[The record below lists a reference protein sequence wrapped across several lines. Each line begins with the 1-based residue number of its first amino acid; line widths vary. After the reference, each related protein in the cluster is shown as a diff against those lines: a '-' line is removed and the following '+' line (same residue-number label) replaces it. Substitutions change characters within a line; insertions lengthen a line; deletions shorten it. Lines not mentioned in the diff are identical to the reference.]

1 MSNARTNPAMRRE
14 PAGHLLQGVVTGE
27 ARSHRKLSMLPLMG
41 VDRPGPTYVLL
52 NDAMAEGLASV
63 REVSEGGSV
72 PHLLLE
78 NRADRPLLAVDGQE
92 LVGARQNR
100 VLNLSLLLA
109 AASKTVVPVSCV
121 EQGRWHYESRE
132 FSPSRHMMFASAKL
146 SKAHHVTRSMR
157 RDGSRH
163 SDQGDVWN
171 RVADKFEALGCG
183 SETMAMDE
191 VFEDFDG
198 DLGAFAKALSPVAG
212 QRGAVFLVDGVLA
225 GVELFDRASTF
236 TAMHESLTRSYAMD
250 ALEAERRK
258 LARRDV
264 ANAAQFLSTL
274 ATTEAEVWA
283 AVGLGEDWRSSDTAV
298 VLAALVVDGVA
309 VHVAAAP
316 AQMDREADHDPDDW
330 SGVLFD
336 ERN

>member
-1 MSNARTNPAMRRE
+1 
-14 PAGHLLQGVVTGE
+14 
-27 ARSHRKLSMLPLMG
+27 
-41 VDRPGPTYVLL
+41 
-52 NDAMAEGLASV
+52 V

-78 NRADRPLLAVDGQE
+78 NRADKPLLAVDGQE

-109 AASKTVVPVSCV
+109 ANSATVVPVSCV
-121 EQGRWHYESRE
+121 EQGRWRYESRE
-132 FSPSRHMMFASAKL
+132 FSPSRNMMFASAKL

-171 RVADKFEALGCG
+171 RVADKFQAMGSG

-225 GVELFDRASTF
+225 GVELFDRAATF
-236 TAMHESLTRSYAMD
+236 AALHESLTRSYAMD

-258 LARRDV
+258 PAHRDV
-264 ANAAQFLSTL
+264 ADTAQFLSML
-274 ATTEAEVWA
+274 ATTEAEVWP
-283 AVGLGEDWRSSDTAV
+283 AVGLGEDWRSSDAAV

-309 VHVAAAP
+309 VHASVSP
-316 AQMDREADHDPDDW
+316 AGVEEERDDE
-330 SGVLFD
+330 LD
-336 ERN
+336 M

>member
-1 MSNARTNPAMRRE
+1 MRRE

-41 VDRPGPTYVLL
+41 ADRPGPSYVLL

-72 PHLLLE
+72 PHLLLD
-78 NRADRPLLAVDGQE
+78 NRADKPLLAVDGQE

-109 AASKTVVPVSCV
+109 ANSATVVPVSCV
-121 EQGRWHYESRE
+121 EQGRWRYESRD
-132 FSPSRHMMFASAKL
+132 FSPSRNMMFASAKM
-146 SKAHHVTRSMR
+146 SKSSHVTRSMR

-163 SDQGDVWN
+163 SDQGDVWD
-171 RVADKFEALGCG
+171 RVASKFEALGKE
-183 SETMAMDE
+183 SPTMAMDG
-191 VFEDFDG
+191 VFVDFDA
-198 DLGAFAKALSPVAG
+198 DLGGFSQALAPIEG
-212 QRGAVFLVDGVLA
+212 QRGAVYLVDGVLA
-225 GVELFDRASTF
+225 GVELFDRAATF
-236 TAMHESLTRSYAMD
+236 AALHESLTRSYAMD

-258 LARRDV
+258 PAHRDV
-264 ANAAQFLSTL
+264 ADAAQFLSML
-274 ATTEAEVWA
+274 STTEAEVWP
-283 AVGLGEDWRSSDTAV
+283 AVGLGEDWRSSDAAV

-316 AQMDREADHDPDDW
+316 VQPDNEADHDPDDGLAGW
-330 SGVLFD
+330 KIWRS
-336 ERN
+336 

>member
-41 VDRPGPTYVLL
+41 ADRPGPAYVLL

-78 NRADRPLLAVDGQE
+78 NRADKPLLAVDGQE

-109 AASKTVVPVSCV
+109 ANSATVVPVSCV
-121 EQGRWHYESRE
+121 EQGRWRYESRE
-132 FSPSRHMMFASAKL
+132 FSPSRNMVFASAKL
-146 SKAHHVTRSMR
+146 YKAMHVTSSLR
-157 RDGSRH
+157 RDGSRL

-171 RVADKFEALGCG
+171 RVADKFQSMG
-183 SETMAMDE
+183 SGSDTMAMGE

-198 DLGAFAKALSPVAG
+198 DLGAFAEALSPVAG

-250 ALEAERRK
+250 ALEAEQRR
-258 LARRDV
+258 LRNRDV
-264 ANAAQFLSTL
+264 ADPASFLSL
-274 ATTEAEVWA
+274 LGATEAEVWS
-283 AVGLGEDWRSSDTAV
+283 AVGLGEDWRTDDAGV
-298 VLAALVVDGVA
+298 VLGALVVDGVA
-309 VHVAAAP
+309 LHVSAFPAAAEEE
-316 AQMDREADHDPDDW
+316 RDDEW
-330 SGVLFD
+330 DV
-336 ERN
+336 